1 MSIFL
6 FDIASVIDDVFC
18 KVFKEGLDALMILPG
33 RRFSEHLAAITAFLV
48 ELFLIRKAFIL

>member
-1 MSIFL
+1 M